1 MPFSV
6 ISSCRG
12 DGVLGCRR
20 GVDDCFY
27 PTSTPPTPSKLVI
40 QQEMAFI
47 FCFCAG
53 QIVQHGRPGRARK
66 KT

>member
-6 ISSCRG
+6 IFSSRRRRAG
-12 DGVLGCRR
+12 DYL
-20 GVDDCFY
+20 Y
-27 PTSTPPTPSKLVI
+27 PTNTPSTPRPSKLVS

>member
-6 ISSCRG
+6 VSSCPSRG
-12 DGVLGCRR
+12 D
-20 GVDDCFY
+20 Y
-27 PTSTPPTPSKLVI
+27 PTNTPSTPRPSKLVI

>member
-6 ISSCRG
+6 VSSCRG
-12 DGVLGCRR
+12 GGVLGIT
-20 GVDDCFY
+20 DYLY
-27 PTSTPPTPSKLVI
+27 PTSTPSTPRPSKLVI

>member
-6 ISSCRG
+6 ISECRG
-12 DGVLGCRR
+12 VT
-20 GVDDCFY
+20 VDECFY
-27 PTSTPPTPSKLVI
+27 PTSTPSTPRPSTLVVI

>member
-6 ISSCRG
+6 VSEC
-12 DGVLGCRR
+12 R
-20 GVDDCFY
+20 GVDECFY
-27 PTSTPPTPSKLVI
+27 PTSTPSTPRPSTLVI

-47 FCFCAG
+47 FCFCVG

>member
-6 ISSCRG
+6 VSECRG
-12 DGVLGCRR
+12 DGVL
-20 GVDDCFY
+20 VDECFY
-27 PTSTPPTPSKLVI
+27 PTSTPSTPRPSKLVI

>member
-6 ISSCRG
+6 VSECRG
-12 DGVLGCRR
+12 GGVVVDR
-20 GVDDCFY
+20 GRVLY
-27 PTSTPPTPSKLVI
+27 PTNTPSTPRPSKLVS